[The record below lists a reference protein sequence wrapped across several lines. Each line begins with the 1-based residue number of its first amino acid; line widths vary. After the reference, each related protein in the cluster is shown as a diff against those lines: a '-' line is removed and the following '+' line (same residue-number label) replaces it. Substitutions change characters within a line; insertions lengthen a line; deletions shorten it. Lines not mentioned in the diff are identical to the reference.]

1 MIFILSGVFCPS
13 SREFGFMTVKIA
25 INGFGRIG
33 RNIFRA
39 CRQAQDLHVV
49 AINDLNPAPVLAHLL
64 KYDSVRGAFPEPVSG
79 ADGALEVAGR
89 EIPVFECQD
98 PAQLPWRELGVD
110 IVLEATGKFTQRERA
125 ARHLAAGAGRVIIT
139 APGDNEDITLCL
151 GINQDRYDPARHRV
165 ISNASCTTNCL
176 APVAKVLLEEFG
188 LVKGMMTT
196 VHAYTNG
203 QHVLDY
209 PAQDLRRARAAAL
222 SMIPTTTGAAR
233 AVAKV
238 LPELAGRLD
247 GLAVRVPTPN
257 VSLISLVAELGRTV
271 TIDEVNKAFRTAAE
285 GRLKGILDYCEEP
298 LVSVDFNGNPASS
311 TIDSLSTNV
320 IGGNM
325 VNVLS
330 WYDNEWGY
338 SNRVVDLVRFVAG
351 RENQG

>member
-1 MIFILSGVFCPS
+1 
-13 SREFGFMTVKIA
+13 MTVKIA

-79 ADGALEVAGR
+79 SNGALEVAGR

-98 PAQLPWRELGVD
+98 PAQLPWRDLGVD
-110 IVLEATGKFTQRERA
+110 LVLEATGKFTQREQA
-125 ARHLAAGAGRVIIT
+125 ARHLAAGAARVIIT

-151 GINQDRYDPARHRV
+151 GVNQDRYDPVRHRV

-238 LPELAGRLD
+238 LPELEGRLD
-247 GLAVRVPTPN
+247 GRAVRVPTPN
-257 VSLISLVAELGRTV
+257 VSLISLVAELGRSV
-271 TIDEVNKAFRTAAE
+271 TIDEVNSAFRSAAE

-311 TIDSLSTNV
+311 TIDALSTNV

-325 VNVLS
+325 VKVLS

-351 RENQG
+351 RENQASW